1 MIERIQIIHNDFI
14 VKYSYTSDNSFD
26 KHFYV
31 TFGVHVVGK
40 KNHNFTPWQWLMG
53 HKSTQEFNEYV
64 EHTFYMQRVKW
75 YSEDGRPASVD
86 EAVTLNFVKDYI
98 DGMALTISEKE
109 KKLKTK
115 CKGKCGKI
123 RPKTVHINELN
134 WAA

>member
-1 MIERIQIIHNDFI
+1 MIDRIHIIHNEFI
-14 VKYSYTSDNSFD
+14 VKYEYTSDNSFE

-40 KNHNFTPWQWLMG
+40 KRAKGPLSWLIG
-53 HKSTQEFNEYV
+53 GGEEVNEYV

-75 YSEDGRPASVD
+75 YREEGQSASVD
-86 EAVTLNFVKDYI
+86 EAVTLNYIKDYI
-98 DGMALTISEKE
+98 DSIALTISEKE
-109 KKLKTK
+109 KKLKSK
-115 CKGKCGKI
+115 CKGKMGKH

>member
-1 MIERIQIIHNDFI
+1 MIERIQIIHHDYI
-14 VKYSYTSDNSFD
+14 VKYQYTSDNSFE

-40 KNHNFTPWQWLMG
+40 KRSPGPLSWLVG
-53 HKSTQEFNEYV
+53 GSAQEFNEYI

-75 YSEDGRPASVD
+75 YSEEGRPASVD
-86 EAVTLNFVKDYI
+86 EAVALNFIKDYI
-98 DGMALTISEKE
+98 DSIALTISEKE
-109 KKLKTK
+109 KKLKSK
-115 CKGKCGKI
+115 CKGKTGRL

>member
-14 VKYSYTSDNSFD
+14 VKYQYTSDNSFD

-40 KNHNFTPWQWLMG
+40 KRAGGPLGWLMG
-53 HKSTQEFNEYV
+53 GSSQEFNEYI

-75 YSEDGRPASVD
+75 YSKNGLPASVD
-86 EAVTLNFVKDYI
+86 EAVALNFVKDYI
-98 DGMALTISEKE
+98 DSVALTISEKE
-109 KKLKTK
+109 KKLKSK
-115 CKGKCGKI
+115 CKGKTGQHW
-123 RPKTVHINELN
+123 PKTVHINELN